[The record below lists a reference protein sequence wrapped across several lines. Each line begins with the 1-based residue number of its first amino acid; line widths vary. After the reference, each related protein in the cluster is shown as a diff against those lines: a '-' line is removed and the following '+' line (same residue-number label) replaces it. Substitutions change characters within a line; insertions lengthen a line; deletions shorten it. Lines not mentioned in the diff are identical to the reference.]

1 MRLQIFDIRQIN
13 NIFIQVDNCIKKTNL
28 FRGGSHS
35 SAVFAGLFFPLD
47 KLLQNAKYN
56 SPLFLYDLTTKKTT
70 EILKEAPRLCCPV
83 TNNPH

>member
-56 SPLFLYDLTTKKTT
+56 SPLFLYDLTTKKKDGDT
-70 EILKEAPRLCCPV
+70 ERSPKAV
-83 TNNPH
+83 FSSDQ